1 MRPFATAM
9 FLIVSARGI
18 LAQPPGTLPSF
29 EVSTIKRS
37 SPDARD
43 RSLPIIGARFMANN
57 HTLKEC
63 IGYAYNLT
71 PKLISGG
78 PAWIG
83 SDRYDI
89 VGAGPSGAA
98 LHLDQAPPMFQTL
111 LTDRFKLKFHRAEQP
126 MSVYNL
132 ALGRNGPKL
141 KETVPE
147 PGKRAELIMRPSAP
161 RVLTLPAR
169 NITIAG
175 FVSLLEW
182 SILDRPVID
191 RTGLTG
197 RYDFDLEWKVDGTQT
212 DRGPVPPGADSN
224 DKPDIFSAIRELGL
238 RLEPARTPVEVLVI
252 DHVERP
258 DEN

>member
-1 MRPFATAM
+1 M
-9 FLIVSARGI
+9 
-18 LAQPPGTLPSF
+18 SF
-29 EVSTIKRS
+29 PRV
-37 SPDARD
+37 
-43 RSLPIIGARFMANN
+43 GARFMANN

-71 PKLISGG
+71 PGLISGG

-89 VGAGPSGAA
+89 VGAAPDGV
-98 LHLDQAPPMFQTL
+98 QAPLEQVLLMFQTL
-111 LTDRFKLKFHRAEQP
+111 LADRFTLTFHREEQP

-132 ALGRNGPKL
+132 VLGGKELKL

-147 PGKRAELIMRPSAP
+147 SGKRAELFMRPSAP

-169 NITIAG
+169 NVTIAG
-175 FVSLLEW
+175 FTSLLQR
-182 SILDRPVID
+182 SVLDRPVID

-197 RYDFDLEWKVDGTQT
+197 RYDFDLEWKVDGTQA
-212 DRGPVPPGADSN
+212 DRGPAPTGADSN

-238 RLEPARTPVEVLVI
+238 RLEPARAPVEVLVI